1 MSSGLILSIP
11 NRVVDLPVGFRPTA
25 LVFKLCNNVKDVEH
39 EVPLTFDRVLTGSH
53 WVSIAGR
60 ASLAPSPSCLLV
72 QQ

>member
-1 MSSGLILSIP
+1 MSSGSILSIP

-25 LVFKLCNNVKDVEH
+25 LVFKLCNDVEH